1 MDFPFIEEQI
11 DDYNFIRTFPKDVD
25 EMDLI
30 WHADKENRIITV
42 LEGNGWK
49 FQFDEELPIK
59 MRKGKTIS
67 ILKGRLHRVIKGN
80 GDLTVKGT
88 TTTIKSNE
96 VDISDLAI
104 RVASNISDIQDL
116 SGLLDDGAGLI
127 VGDTSTNLK
136 LASILYKFSNLNII
150 IF

>member
-1 MDFPFIEEQI
+1 MDFPFEEEKI
-11 DDYNFIRTFPKDVD
+11 DQYNFIRTFPADVD

-80 GDLTVKGT
+80 GILK
-88 TTTIKSNE
+88 I
-96 VDISDLAI
+96 
-104 RVASNISDIQDL
+104 
-116 SGLLDDGAGLI
+116 
-127 VGDTSTNLK
+127 NLQK
-136 LASILYKFSNLNII
+136 HAL
-150 IF
+150 

>member
-1 MDFPFIEEQI
+1 MDFPFEEEKI
-11 DDYNFIRTFPKDVD
+11 DEYNFIRTFPADVD

-80 GDLTVKGT
+80 GILK
-88 TTTIKSNE
+88 I
-96 VDISDLAI
+96 
-104 RVASNISDIQDL
+104 
-116 SGLLDDGAGLI
+116 
-127 VGDTSTNLK
+127 NLQK
-136 LASILYKFSNLNII
+136 HAL
-150 IF
+150 

>member
-49 FQFDEELPIK
+49 FQFDEELPIE
-59 MRKGKTIS
+59 MEDGIDITIPKGVI
-67 ILKGRLHRVIKGN
+67 HRVIKG
-80 GDLTVKGT
+80 KGPLK
-88 TTTIKSNE
+88 IK
-96 VDISDLAI
+96 VFKDFA
-104 RVASNISDIQDL
+104 
-116 SGLLDDGAGLI
+116 
-127 VGDTSTNLK
+127 
-136 LASILYKFSNLNII
+136 
-150 IF
+150 

>member
-49 FQFDEELPIK
+49 FQFDEELPIE
-59 MRKGKTIS
+59 MTEGKNIS
-67 ILKGRLHRVIKGN
+67 ILKGVIHRVIKGN
-80 GDLTVKGT
+80 GPLV
-88 TTTIKSNE
+88 IKLQKNS
-96 VDISDLAI
+96 L
-104 RVASNISDIQDL
+104 
-116 SGLLDDGAGLI
+116 
-127 VGDTSTNLK
+127 
-136 LASILYKFSNLNII
+136 
-150 IF
+150 